1 MNNRALTVGLL
12 GFGLLLGALIAKS
25 GGLALMA
32 LPFLAYL
39 GAGILAAPA
48 REDVRILAERT
59 LQTHQTGEGTS
70 IEVDIT
76 LSNAGTG
83 LLSLQLVEASQPG
96 MQLTQGSLRQWL
108 VLAQGETGEVQYTFQ
123 TARGNYTWKSLR
135 ALASD
140 AFGLFGTALEL
151 PAGAEI
157 QVQPR
162 MTKIRPI
169 PLRPESTLHSPGS
182 IPAHMGGSGTDFWGV
197 REYHPGDPLRR
208 LDWRMNARHPGLL
221 FTQEFEQEEVA
232 DIGLILD
239 ARHRMDLV
247 VSGDS
252 LLERNIGAAAS
263 LAEMFLHQGNRV
275 SLLIFGDQMTTV
287 YPGYSKAQLNRILRS
302 LAKVRPSVNSSALSL
317 GFAPL
322 RMFSSRALIVIL
334 SPLAPGD
341 WPLFP
346 RLRAHGN
353 QGLLI
358 CPNAIDFGLRDGG
371 TDQAEKLAIRAARL
385 DRHIELRKISALR
398 IRVIDWQVD
407 RPLYPLVRSAL
418 YPSRGQMGGR

>member
-1 MNNRALTVGLL
+1 MNSRALTIGLL
-12 GFGLLLGALIAKS
+12 GFGLLLGALVARS

-39 GAGILAAPA
+39 GAGILSAPA
-48 REDVRILAERT
+48 RQDLRIQASRT
-59 LQTHQTGEGTS
+59 LQITQTDTGAS
-70 IEVDIT
+70 IEVDVT
-76 LSNAGTG
+76 LSNQGVGMIA
-83 LLSLQLVEASQPG
+83 LQVADARQPG
-96 MQLTQGSLRQWL
+96 MQLLAGHLSQWVAL
-108 VLAQGETGEVQYTFQ
+108 SAGETGEIHYTFT
-123 TARGNYTWKSLR
+123 TARGNYAWKSLQ
-135 ALASD
+135 AVASD
-140 AFGLFGTALEL
+140 AFGLFGTRLDL
-151 PAGAEI
+151 PAGADI

-162 MTKIRPI
+162 ITKIRPI

-182 IPAHMGGSGTDFWGV
+182 IPAHMGGSGTDFWGL

-208 LDWRMNARHPGLL
+208 IDWRMTARHPGQL

-247 VSGDS
+247 VGGDS
-252 LLERNIGAAAS
+252 LFEHSIGAAAS

-302 LAKVRPSVNSSALSL
+302 LARVRPSISSSALSL
-317 GFAPL
+317 GFVPM
-322 RMFSSRALIVIL
+322 RMFSSRALIVVL

-346 RLRAHGN
+346 RMRSHGN

-358 CPNAIDFGLRDGG
+358 CPDAISFGLPEGADDPAG
-371 TDQAEKLAIRAARL
+371 QLAIRATRL
-385 DRHIELRKISALR
+385 DRRLELYKISSLR

-418 YPSRGQMGGR
+418 YPSRGQRGER